1 MSNEA
6 IRIFLAADS
15 TVQDYDVSEKNQGGW
30 GEFLHT
36 FLNKDIKVVNRAI
49 GGRSSKTFIEE
60 GRLVGIL
67 KEIEAGD
74 YLIIQ
79 MGHNDSTISKPERY
93 TEPFKTYK
101 QYLKMYIEGART
113 NQAVPVLIT
122 PPARLHVEDG
132 KFVNDFPDYCAAMK
146 EVAAE
151 EMVTLI
157 DLMERSLSLLD
168 TIGYKEALT
177 LFMASVNETDF
188 THFTKKG
195 AYQMARLV
203 ADGLKESNLPIAGKI
218 ESISENTVF

>member
-1 MSNEA
+1 MSNKP
-6 IRIFLAADS
+6 ISIFLAADS
-15 TVQDYDVSEKNQGGW
+15 TVQNYDVNEKHQGGW
-30 GEFLHT
+30 GEFLQSYFNEEVQVCNH
-36 FLNKDIKVVNRAI
+36 AI

-60 GRLVGIL
+60 GRLLGIL
-67 KEIEAGD
+67 KEIEPGD

-101 QYLKMYIEGART
+101 QYLKMYIEGARN
-113 NQAVPVLIT
+113 NQALPVLIT

-132 KFVNDFPDYCAAMK
+132 KFINDFPDYCAAMK

-151 EMVTLI
+151 DRVTLI
-157 DLMERSLSLLD
+157 DLMERSLSLLE
-168 TIGYKEALT
+168 TIGYEESLT

-195 AYQMARLV
+195 ADYMARLV
-203 ADGLKESNLPIAGKI
+203 AQGIKVSNLHIAEKVK
-218 ESISENTVF
+218 S

>member
-1 MSNEA
+1 MSNES

-15 TVQDYDVSEKNQGGW
+15 TVQNYDVSEKNQGGW
-30 GEFLHT
+30 GEFLQT
-36 FLNKDIKVVNRAI
+36 FLNKDVKVVNHAI

-60 GRLVGIL
+60 GRLLGIL

-74 YLIIQ
+74 YLFIQ

-93 TEPFKTYK
+93 TEPFKSYK
-101 QYLKMYIEGART
+101 QYLKMYVEGARN
-113 NQAVPVLIT
+113 NQALPVLIT

-132 KFVNDFPDYCAAMK
+132 KFINDFPDYCAAMK

-151 EMVTLI
+151 ERVTLI

-168 TIGYKEALT
+168 TIGYQESLT
-177 LFMASVNETDF
+177 LFMASVNETDY

-195 AYQMARLV
+195 AYHMARLV
-203 ADGLKESNLPIAGKI
+203 AEGIKESNLHIPGKVK
-218 ESISENTVF
+218 S